1 MISMEV
7 TKMINDQI
15 NAEIWSSYLYLSMSL
30 QTEAYGYRGVSNWF
44 YVQALEELD
53 HSRILQK
60 YLMAQEE
67 RVRLLAVAAVPTDW
81 PTVLDMFREA
91 QQQEQNVT
99 KSVTN
104 IMLEA
109 QRQNDFATSNMIA
122 WFIDEQVEEE
132 RSCSLLVRKFEQA
145 EESPSL
151 FMQLDYELQKRRYEP
166 SPYKWK
172 SGESK

>member
-1 MISMEV
+1 MISMEIN
-7 TKMINDQI
+7 KMLNDQI

-30 QTEAYGYRGVSNWF
+30 QAESFGYRGVSNWF

-60 YLMAQEE
+60 YLIAQDE

-81 PTVLDMFREA
+81 PTVLEMFRA
-91 QQQEQNVT
+91 ALQQEQAVT
-99 KSVTN
+99 QSVTN

-109 QRQNDFATSNMIA
+109 QRVNDFATSNTLS
-122 WFIDEQVEEE
+122 WFVDEQVEEE
-132 RSCSLLVRKFEQA
+132 RSCSLLVRRLEQI
-145 EESPSL
+145 EESPSS

-166 SPYKWK
+166 APYKWK
-172 SGESK
+172 EEA